1 MYSFEL
7 LSHTADTKIR
17 VVAGTQ
23 QELFIGAL
31 NGMFSIMQPVV
42 VDDAKTQERR
52 ITIRSPDIE
61 SLLIDFL
68 SEALYMSD
76 VHNEWYDRVSFA
88 ICTGYE
94 IDAILYARKIKRFAG
109 VEVKSVT
116 YHELEVK
123 HDGGLW
129 HAVIVFDI

>member
-1 MYSFEL
+1 MYSFDI

-17 VVAGTQ
+17 VIADTK
-23 QELFIGAL
+23 QELFTGAL
-31 NGMFSIMQPVV
+31 NGMFAIMEPLSI
-42 VDDAKTQERR
+42 DDAMAQERR
-52 ITIRSPDIE
+52 LTIQSPDIE
-61 SLLIDFL
+61 SLLVDFL

-76 VHNEWYDRVSFA
+76 VYNEWYDRVSFA
-88 ICTGYE
+88 ICTDNE
-94 IDAILYARKIKRFAG
+94 IDATVHGRKIKQLKG

-123 HDGGLW
+123 HTDGSW